1 MCKYWANIAQILG
14 IYWPNI
20 GQLFGKYWANI
31 GQILGIYWANIEH
44 DHDHTWLYNTEQ
56 T

>member
-1 MCKYWANIAQILG
+1 MQILGNIVKIMGKYWANIGHILA
-14 IYWPNI
+14 
-20 GQLFGKYWANI
+20 KCWAII